1 MPLIPA
7 FNWEVGLSEFEASM
21 VYRVSVQPGM
31 YRETLSEK
39 KQTVLTEGSSVVCI
53 FRRDLV
59 I

>member
-1 MPLIPA
+1 MWYPA
-7 FNWEVGLSEFEASM
+7 LEAGIAEFEASM